1 MVYEEHLRTGFLG
14 HLRRGVYCG
23 GGEMVVTVGEIIAE
37 AVKSGQITRDR
48 GYRILRSYGMYP
60 WKAWEIIDG

>member
-1 MVYEEHLRTGFLG
+1 
-14 HLRRGVYCG
+14 
-23 GGEMVVTVGEIIAE
+23 MVVTVGEIIAE
-37 AVKSGQITRDR
+37 AVKSGQITRDH